1 MNFELS
7 EEETML
13 AALADRFVADR
24 YDIERRRAYQ
34 AEAAGFSSENWALLA
49 ECGLMAAPLD
59 EADGGMNLEPGA
71 IVALFSALGRGLVV
85 EPLAESVLVG
95 ARLLLAGA
103 GEALAAQWREG
114 LASGMRRV
122 ALAHAEPAQR
132 GNAAWVETRSQP
144 APGGVRLI
152 GIKHCVPAGQGADA
166 YLVSAREADGGAVA
180 FHLVPA
186 DAPGLAITPWRLI
199 DGSVAVHLTLDGVT
213 VPADHRLSGGLDLM
227 QAILPLADL
236 ARAAEAVGVMQRM
249 FDETLDYLR
258 TRSQFNTPLGRFQ
271 AIQHR
276 MVAHYC
282 ALEQSRALLNLALVG
297 GKGGD
302 FGATE
307 FSRAVA
313 GARAFISDVSL
324 ALGHDMIQFHGGMG
338 VTDELAIG
346 HGHKRLVLLSRWPED
361 PLAKLDR
368 YAGLAA

>member
-13 AALADRFVADR
+13 AGLADRFVADR
-24 YDIERRRAYQ
+24 YDIERRRAYL
-34 AEAAGFSSENWALLA
+34 AEAQGFSKENWDLLA
-49 ECGLMAAPLD
+49 ECGLMAAPLAQ
-59 EADGGMNLEPGA
+59 ADGGMELEPGA
-71 IVALFSALGRGLVV
+71 IVALFAALGRGLVV

-103 GEALAAQWREG
+103 TDSLADAWREG
-114 LASGMRRV
+114 LASGAQRV
-122 ALAHAEPAQR
+122 ALAHAEPGQR
-132 GNAAWVETRSQP
+132 GNRAWVETRSQ
-144 APGGVRLI
+144 AGAEGVRLT
-152 GIKHCVPAGQGADA
+152 GVKHCVPAGQGADA
-166 YLVSAREADGGAVA
+166 FLVSARANDGGTGADGIA
-180 FHLVPA
+180 FYLVSA
-186 DAPGLAITPWRLI
+186 DAPGLTITPWRLI
-199 DGSVAVHLTLDGVT
+199 DGSVAVHLTLDNVV
-213 VPADHRLSGGLDLM
+213 VPASHRLAGGLDLLDQIM
-227 QAILPLADL
+227 PLADL
-236 ARAAEAVGVMQRM
+236 ARAAEAVGVMQRI
-249 FDETLDYLR
+249 FDETLEYLR

-297 GKGGD
+297 GAERD
-302 FGATE
+302 LAQ
-307 FSRAVA
+307 AVA

-324 ALGHDMIQFHGGMG
+324 SLGHDMIQFHGGMG

-346 HGHKRLVLLSRWPED
+346 HGHKRLVLLSRWPEE